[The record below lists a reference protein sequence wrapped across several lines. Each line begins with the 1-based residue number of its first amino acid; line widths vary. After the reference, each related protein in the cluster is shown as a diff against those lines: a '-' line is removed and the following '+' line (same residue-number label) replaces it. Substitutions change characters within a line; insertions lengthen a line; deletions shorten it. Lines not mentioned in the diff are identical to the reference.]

1 VSNRER
7 HDQFPRCT
15 STRADGT
22 CYYAGP
28 CLECTTNRARW
39 NKGPSGGTLIYQ
51 AEIATFEIATFASPD
66 EIVVLERRVIHAKKV
81 IKSQATGWLR
91 VERGPDA
98 RSKATG
104 SVVIHRPN
112 RYTNVLGA
120 PIGGFLPPIYL
131 SPIAALEAFKHQ
143 LEHEA
148 SHYDS
153 LARGKRRDADHV
165 VRAMDKYQGKEYP

>member
-1 VSNRER
+1 MSNRER

-28 CLECTTNRARW
+28 CLECATNRARW
-39 NKGPSGGTLIYQ
+39 DQGPSKGTLIYQ
-51 AEIATFEIATFASPD
+51 AEIATFASHD

-91 VERGPDA
+91 VERGSDA

-104 SVVIHRPN
+104 SVVIHRLN
-112 RYTNVLGA
+112 HYTNAKGT

-143 LEHEA
+143 LDVEA
-148 SHYDS
+148 AHYES
-153 LARGKRRDADHV
+153 LVRGKRRDADHV
-165 VRAMDKYQGKEYP
+165 VRAIDKYTGKE